1 MACSMK
7 AALMISLR
15 STLLVHVIALG
26 CSLKADAQ
34 ETGIVSEQQA
44 EASSIMQ
51 ALGANMRA
59 LECFDMLMT
68 EEKSYVAPED
78 NSGLQFTIR
87 WRYICNF
94 RERVHLIVA
103 SHRVHRFS
111 LTTEEERHEQRFLGV
126 FVNANE
132 RENWHRISSGSSVSP
147 ALPQANDAES
157 FERWALHV
165 SAFPDPRFVGSGL
178 FPEAFVGEISI
189 EEAFRNMVSPAVRM
203 TLDETGEKNRL
214 LIVKTYDGTPS
225 GPGVRYRSLMDM
237 ERFVP
242 LRLEFAIIQKE
253 DGKIVPKTTE
263 RIVWDDLEGTMV
275 PLEIHGERLVKHK
288 REWKEPI
295 LESYDVVF
303 TWNSVNEC
311 DKLPDV
317 DKSILSNSEAI
328 LRLLGE
334 DANAPDVLNR

>member
-1 MACSMK
+1 MT
-7 AALMISLR
+7 SLR
-15 STLLVHVIALG
+15 SILLVYFIALG
-26 CSLKADAQ
+26 CSLNVHAQ
-34 ETGIVSEQQA
+34 GTEIPSEQQA

-51 ALGANMRA
+51 TLVANMRG

-78 NSGLQFTIR
+78 NSGLQSTSRRRF
-87 WRYICNF
+87 ICNF
-94 RERVHLIVA
+94 RERVHLIVL
-103 SHRVHRFS
+103 SHRVHRYS
-111 LTTEEERHEQRFLGV
+111 LTTQEETREQRFVGV

-132 RENWHRISSGSSVSP
+132 RENWYHFSPGPSMSVVL
-147 ALPQANDAES
+147 AKANDAES

-165 SAFPDPRFVGSGL
+165 SALPDPRFVGSSL
-178 FPEAFVGEISI
+178 YPQAFIGEMSI
-189 EEAFRNMVSPAVRM
+189 EEAFRNMFSPTYQM
-203 TLDETGEKNRL
+203 TIDETGEKNRL
-214 LIVKTYDGTPS
+214 LIVSTYDGRPS
-225 GPGVRYRSLMDM
+225 GPGVRMRSLMDM

-242 LRLEFAIIQKE
+242 LRLEFAIIQNE

-263 RIVWDDLEGTMV
+263 RIVWDDLEGTLV

-317 DKSILSNSEAI
+317 DKSIFSDKEAL

-334 DANAPDVLNR
+334 EANAPDVLNR